1 MADNELELSAPM
13 LFALLL
19 AVWAA
24 LVVVQ
29 RGPGWARWLVRRL
42 NHGGAR
48 LRAGCIP
55 VRVRPSGQLDVLLI
69 RSRNH
74 PDVFTLPGGGVEG
87 GESTQQAAIREVR
100 EEAGLTGR
108 LGRCM
113 GELYVKENH
122 SHTTMYALH
131 VEEELSVWDESSR
144 ERRWFSL
151 GVPGSPRAG
160 PALDA
165 ARAQLSPKRVH
176 QHFFDRLVA
185 DAAELMRECEATEQ
199 LARECRTSGRGL
211 RVPRRRHVK

>member
-1 MADNELELSAPM
+1 M
-13 LFALLL
+13 LGPKAWPAVLAL
-19 AVWAA
+19 AVHNTGI
-24 LVVVQ
+24 L
-29 RGPGWARWLVRRL
+29 GRL
-42 NHGGAR
+42 
-48 LRAGCIP
+48 
-55 VRVRPSGQLDVLLI
+55 
-69 RSRNH
+69 
-74 PDVFTLPGGGVEG
+74 G
-87 GESTQQAAIREVR
+87 GEATQQAAIREVR

-176 QHFFDRLVA
+176 QHFFARLVA
-185 DAAELMRECEATEQ
+185 DAAALMRECEATEQ
-199 LARECRTSGRGL
+199 LARECRSTGRGL
-211 RVPRRRHVK
+211 RVPRRRDDACRQTAPSVLALGKPLPQPPSFL